1 LSLSVREQNADFD
14 AAVFER
20 IKCGQSCNAIR
31 FNKSTLGAAPLGRP
45 QKGIAQLGVRP
56 VYKYKAAPFSIS
68 APHRIG
74 DPVQILLNIKKVI
87 VNIARHWSFTV

>member
-1 LSLSVREQNADFD
+1 MFPSINKLIIGMFFPYKIKNMPADFGFLVKKQRAFSKFLSLSVREQNADFD

-56 VYKYKAAPFSIS
+56 VYK
-68 APHRIG
+68 
-74 DPVQILLNIKKVI
+74 
-87 VNIARHWSFTV
+87 